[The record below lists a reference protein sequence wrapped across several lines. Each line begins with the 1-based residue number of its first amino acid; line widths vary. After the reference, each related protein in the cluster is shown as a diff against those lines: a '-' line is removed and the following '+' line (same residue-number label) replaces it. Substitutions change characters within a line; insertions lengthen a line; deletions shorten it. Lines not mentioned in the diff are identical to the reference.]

1 MKFKVVFHIDWGQE
15 ENLKMAITNITNL
28 LKIVPREDTDICVLA
43 NGPAVKLFQQG
54 RALGYASDIQDL
66 SDKGV
71 HFRVCNNALKHF
83 AVAKDSLVST
93 CEVVPAGIMELVRLQ
108 AEGYAYIKP

>member
-1 MKFKVVFHIDWGQE
+1 MEIKAVFHIDWEQE

-28 LKIVPREDTDICVLA
+28 LKIVPQEGKDICVLA
-43 NGPAVKLFQQG
+43 NGPAVKLFQQA
-54 RALGYASDIQDL
+54 RALGYASDIQGL

-71 HFRVCNNALKHF
+71 HFRVCNNALNHF
-83 AVAKDSLVST
+83 GVAKDSLVSP
-93 CEVVPAGIMELVRLQ
+93 CEVVPAGIMELIRLQ